1 MMMNQKKKSTAS
13 RLLNKWWREPTRR
26 MRLTMREPA
35 LLAHMVRAMA
45 TKQGGE
51 KSGEIRL
58 SLLCP
63 TRNRPDKM
71 ARMWKSAVETAA
83 HPDSV
88 EIVFYLDNDDVA
100 GMCGL
105 RLAAGVR
112 PQQVRAV
119 VGGRITLSQ
128 CWNAAAEIARGNIF
142 MYCGDDII
150 FRSAGWD
157 VIVAEKMAAFDDRI
171 VFVYGRDGIQ
181 DEKLGTHFFITREWA
196 RVTGYVVPPMFPN
209 IYSDTWVNEV
219 AERIGRKIYAPD
231 IYTEHMHFVAGKSAR
246 DRTYHER
253 IETHREHN
261 EDELWRQT
269 EHLRIADAEKL
280 AAHIA
285 KHKKEK
291 GEQK

>member
-1 MMMNQKKKSTAS
+1 
-13 RLLNKWWREPTRR
+13 
-26 MRLTMREPA
+26 MRELRLRA
-35 LLAHMVRAMA
+35 IETARLRHIVRAITA
-45 TKQGGE
+45 KPGDEQ
-51 KSGEIRL
+51 SGDIVF

-63 TRNRPDKM
+63 TRGRPDKM
-71 ARMWKSAVETAA
+71 AEMWKSAAETAA
-83 HPDSV
+83 NPDAV
-88 EIVFYLDNDDVA
+88 EVVFYLDNDDVA

-119 VGGRITLSQ
+119 VGERITLSQ

-157 VIVAEKMAAFDDRI
+157 AIVAEKMAAFDDRI

-209 IYSDTWVNEV
+209 VYSDTWVNEI
-219 AERIGRKIYAPD
+219 AERIGRKVYTPD
-231 IYTEHMHFVAGKSAR
+231 IYTEHMHFGAHKSVR
-246 DRTYHER
+246 DRTYYER

-280 AAHIA
+280 AAHIE
-285 KHKKEK
+285 KHAKEK
-291 GEQK
+291 GGGK